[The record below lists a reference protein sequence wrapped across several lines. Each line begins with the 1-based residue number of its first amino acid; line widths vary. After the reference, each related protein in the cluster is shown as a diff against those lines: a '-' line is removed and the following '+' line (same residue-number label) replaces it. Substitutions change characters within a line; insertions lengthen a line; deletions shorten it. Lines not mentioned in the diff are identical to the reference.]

1 MTYGK
6 FCDML
11 PVFTK
16 RVCVSYF
23 LYITK
28 HVLTFRHKICF
39 FWYIWKNV
47 HLPFFFFFEIAVF
60 IITIFII
67 IHFFLLIQFSCCGV
81 TDCSVAEHLENHV
94 TAVGEETVKKL
105 KQIYVVK
112 CDNIVPLVRLIR

>member
-1 MTYGK
+1 M
-6 FCDML
+6 
-11 PVFTK
+11 
-16 RVCVSYF
+16 
-23 LYITK
+23 
-28 HVLTFRHKICF
+28 
-39 FWYIWKNV
+39 